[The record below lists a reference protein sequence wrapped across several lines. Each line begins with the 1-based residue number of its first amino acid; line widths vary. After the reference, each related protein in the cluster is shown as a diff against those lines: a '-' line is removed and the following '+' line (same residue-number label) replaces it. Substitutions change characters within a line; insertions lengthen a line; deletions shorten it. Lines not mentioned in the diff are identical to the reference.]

1 MPHQSQSALFRFLS
15 FVLLSLGMG
24 YLGSA
29 SAQDKNEGRDLFA
42 TCSGCHAVPF
52 SSNAYP
58 TYKVPRLGGQHPAYI
73 VDALKGYKGD
83 NRVHETMK
91 ANAANLDDDMMAI
104 IGDYLHSATREKPVS
119 LNIAGDP
126 VKGKELTESC
136 AACHGDA
143 GQAMDG
149 LNFPKL
155 AGQHESYLF
164 HSLKAYQSGER
175 QNAIM
180 NASQL
185 KPEWTD
191 EDLLNI
197 AAYYASLEGLTT
209 VDFDGND

>member
-15 FVLLSLGMG
+15 VILLSLGIV
-24 YLGSA
+24 GSA
-29 SAQDKNEGRDLFA
+29 SAQDANQGRDLFA

-52 SSNAYP
+52 ASNVYP

-73 VDALKGYKGD
+73 VDALKGYMGD

-91 ANAANLDDDMMAI
+91 ANVANLDDDMMTAI
-104 IGDYLHSATREKPVS
+104 SDYLYSATRDKPVA
-119 LNIAGDP
+119 LNITGDP
-126 VKGKELTESC
+126 EKGKALTGSC

-143 GQAMDG
+143 GQAMEG

-175 QNAIM
+175 KNAIM
-180 NASQL
+180 NAAQL
-185 KPEWTD
+185 QPEWTD